1 MASYTE
7 EMSILEGKNFTIGD
21 ITLGKAKVNSSGG
34 KNVPLY
40 NKHVKRNLHLSTP
53 LMLTWGVNENDFE
66 GNGKKSYDMTL
77 QFPNDDYKTE
87 ATSEFLEN
95 MINLEKF
102 IKQSAI
108 DNSKEWFN
116 KTKITEEVVDALY
129 TPIVKYPKYPKGHPQ
144 EGEFDLNRAPGLRI
158 KLPFWSDNGFDVEI
172 YDTNENKL
180 FPSDDD
186 SVTPLTLMPKMA
198 HVALVV
204 QCGGIWFAN
213 GKFGVTWRLF
223 QGVVKPRPSLKGRCH
238 IKLDTGD
245 KKTLEN
251 QEDPVPAEAV
261 DDSDVDDDTATGDV
275 EPDPTDEPAPV
286 SQPQPE
292 PAVEDQPPVKK
303 TRKVVKKKP
312 AASS

>member
-1 MASYTE
+1 MSSYTE
-7 EMSILEGKNFTIGD
+7 EMSILEGKNFTTDD

-53 LMLTWGVNENDFE
+53 LMLTWGVTRWEDDKT
-66 GNGKKSYDMTL
+66 GRASYDMTL
-77 QFPNDDYKTE
+77 QFPNEDYKTD
-87 ATSEFLEN
+87 ATSAFLNN
-95 MINLEKF
+95 MIQLEKY
-102 IKQSAI
+102 IKQAAI

-116 KTKITEEVVDALY
+116 KTKITEEVIDALY
-129 TPIVKYPKYPKGHPQ
+129 TPMVKYPKYPKGHPQ
-144 EGEFDLNRAPGLRI
+144 EGEFDYTRAPGLKI

-180 FPSDDD
+180 FPSDDE
-186 SVTPLTLMPKMA
+186 SISPLTLMPKMA

-223 QGVVKPRPSLKGRCH
+223 QGIVKPRPSLKGKCH
-238 IKLDTGD
+238 IRLDMGD
-245 KKTLEN
+245 KETLEN
-251 QEDPVPAEAV
+251 QEDPVPVEAV
-261 DDSDVDDDTATGDV
+261 EDSDAEDDTTAADV
-275 EPDPTDEPAPV
+275 EPDPTVEPVP
-286 SQPQPE
+286 QPQPE

-312 AASS
+312 AAS